1 MGLPEV
7 CGAGCL
13 LDFCGAGVD
22 ILYIIAYFGGFGDLA
37 KASFDGGFVRFRGWG
52 RR

>member
-1 MGLPEV
+1 MGR
-7 CGAGCL
+7 L
-13 LDFCGAGVD
+13 LDFCGVGVD
-22 ILYIIAYFGGFGDLA
+22 ILYIIIACFGRFGDLA